1 MFTHSVRIL
10 MYMRSLPDMFYKMYD
25 KLPCTWC
32 ACKTTANCT
41 LACVHFRCICH
52 THVCSL
58 YSKMTMEVI
67 LATAFGR
74 SVDVQGGAGGRIVE
88 AAYEIF
94 STLMPGANDKP
105 QPFIVALQILSRQFE
120 CT

>member
-1 MFTHSVRIL
+1 MLVKQQGIVHT
-10 MYMRSLPDMFYKMYD
+10 
-25 KLPCTWC
+25 
-32 ACKTTANCT
+32 
-41 LACVHFRCICH
+41 CVCSCICH
-52 THVCSL
+52 THVCRL

-74 SVDVQGGAGGRIVE
+74 SVDVQGGGGGRIVE
-88 AAYEIF
+88 AACEIF

-105 QPFIVALQILSRQFE
+105 QPFIVALQILSRQFK